1 MPNFKSTFGKEETD
15 KNLQYDNTAF
25 IHFAISLMVASIFL
39 LVFLVLRKFVKDR
52 QSKLLRQVK
61 NNPIFS
67 RQVEVEKKLAAKRA
81 RSSDVLIKLGL
92 IVGLLLTT
100 YFAIHYVQE
109 EGTKLQGFDPY
120 ELLGLEYGAP
130 PEKIKKAFRYALS

>member
-1 MPNFKSTFGKEETD
+1 M
-15 KNLQYDNTAF
+15 
-25 IHFAISLMVASIFL
+25 
-39 LVFLVLRKFVKDR
+39 
-52 QSKLLRQVK
+52 LRQVK